1 MDAKLNRVAKS
12 ITRFFEDELSSSSL
26 GLHEVARD
34 HLDRFRS
41 FLHGYYIE
49 QHGFWPPDKFDEEVV
64 QRLVCTSMYSDFRS
78 LYHHLADEAST
89 TDMTTD
95 LESTGGVC
103 TLQNIQAFDS
113 RYQLEPLP
121 QSLPLLPSTT
131 KMESTMHS
139 KSQRR
144 NSWNPVLKRKQD
156 KELRHAQRTQA
167 LIDSSNRDWRLMS
180 CLLVRRYSD
189 FEAEFATDGLESI
202 SLADGRKVRWIVV
215 YGILQTL
222 ASIMQAPK
230 QARNTDG
237 LSYAL
242 CCSTP
247 ARFPWQAVSVVA
259 LPVDGKRAIE
269 PDVAYS
275 HTNVVPTTAVNRS
288 LSKATSV
295 KATSTKVTSTKER
308 RKSIGPLMTPSL
320 SRNSS
325 ALRAPSLTRL
335 MPKRSTTSV
344 PDVPKRPAA
353 FCEIYI
359 PGYGNGLNAAEVTSS
374 PVDITNYNIFTKGDI
389 TKDDELLTLSGSN
402 SVSRESSNASTNST
416 WSKGSTISSENLSTP
431 GDSPI
436 TPTNKAFTRLDVE
449 ARKTSSPDT
458 IKASTVRIAAESEGL
473 DTVFFNTQTWDEML
487 SRS

>member
-1 MDAKLNRVAKS
+1 MDTKLSRVAVS
-12 ITRFFEDELSSSSL
+12 VTRFFEDELSNSSL
-26 GLHEVARD
+26 GLHQVARD

-49 QHGFWPPDKFDEEVV
+49 QHGFWPPDKFDEEAV
-64 QRLVCTSMYSDFRS
+64 QRLICNSMYSDFRS

-89 TDMTTD
+89 TDMRTD
-95 LESTGGVC
+95 LETTGGVC
-103 TLQNIQAFDS
+103 TMQNIQAFDA
-113 RYQLEPLP
+113 RYRLEPLP
-121 QSLPLLPSTT
+121 QSLPLLPSTS
-131 KMESTMHS
+131 KMESTIRS

-156 KELRHAQRTQA
+156 REVRHAQRTQA

-189 FEAEFATDGLESI
+189 FEAESATDDLESI

-222 ASIMQAPK
+222 ASVMQAPK

-242 CCSTP
+242 CCSPP
-247 ARFPWQAVSVVA
+247 ARFPWQNTPSVF
-259 LPVDGKRAIE
+259 PVDEKSAIE

-275 HTNVVPTTAVNRS
+275 HTNVAPTAAINRS
-288 LSKATSV
+288 LSRATSI
-295 KATSTKVTSTKER
+295 KTTSTKTSSTKER
-308 RKSIGPLMTPSL
+308 RKSIGPLTTASVN
-320 SRNSS
+320 RNS
-325 ALRAPSLTRL
+325 AVLRVHSLKRL

-359 PGYGNGLNAAEVTSS
+359 PGYGNGLNAAEVVSS
-374 PVDITNYNIFTKGDI
+374 PVDMTRDNIFTKGDI
-389 TKDDELLTLSGSN
+389 TKHDDVPTLPGSN

-416 WSKGSTISSENLSTP
+416 WSKGSTVSSENLSTP

-436 TPTNKAFTRLDVE
+436 TPTNKTFARLDIE

-458 IKASTVRIAAESEGL
+458 IKASTVRIADEREGL